1 MLTAVGKTQ
10 CVICGKQRSAVRCE
24 GCLQIFCYNHLND
37 HRQQLNQQLDE
48 IEVNRDLVRET
59 LTQQT
64 LDLEQSLAAKQI
76 DEWEQTSMKKIQE
89 AAQVYRTQLLQYST
103 ERITALE
110 VKLTKLTDALKQI
123 RQEDDVNEID
133 LNQFKEQLTNLRE
146 ELNKPLSMSIEPE
159 SATLINKISVN
170 ISSGDESSEQVPDK
184 QDATNELLQNE
195 IESLEQDSTKQS
207 YAILKTLLTE
217 AENRC
222 LHYQNKEIEIT
233 QQLTVYRN
241 FVNEL
246 QHEIQDL
253 TERLATSADEYEVLY
268 QKYTI
273 LECRINKDDKAEV
286 GKPET
291 TSLTDDIVEI
301 DACPMCYWEFPEN
314 MTMDA
319 KKLHIDHHF
328 A

>member
-1 MLTAVGKTQ
+1 MSTAVGKTQ

-48 IEVNRDLVRET
+48 IEVNRDLVREA

-64 LDLEQSLAAKQI
+64 LDSEQSLAVKQI

-89 AAQVYRTQLLQYST
+89 AAQAYRTQLLQYSM

-146 ELNKPLSMSIEPE
+146 ELDKPLSISIEQE
-159 SATLINKISVN
+159 SATLVDKISVT
-170 ISSGDESSEQVPDK
+170 ISSGDDSLEHVPEK
-184 QDATNELLQNE
+184 QDAKNELFQNE
-195 IESLEQDSTKQS
+195 IESLEQDTNKQA
-207 YAILKTLLTE
+207 YTVLETLLTE

-233 QQLTVYRN
+233 QQLTVYKS

-253 TERLATSADEYEVLY
+253 TERLAAGAEEYKVLY
-268 QKYTI
+268 RKYTT
-273 LECRINKDDKAEV
+273 LECGINKDDEAEV
-286 GKPET
+286 VKPET
-291 TSLTDDIVEI
+291 TSLTDDTVEV
-301 DACPMCYWEFPEN
+301 DACPMCYWEFPES
-314 MTMDA
+314 MTLDA